1 MQNMWNQASF
11 SRASGGEIC
20 LIYGINK
27 NDGLRL
33 ICILFASVGVKD
45 KEFFFVVLF
54 SLFLLVLPSSFQIS
68 LTDPNVKG
76 MSVYAGPCPPLCLG
90 LPNYEGKMAVAHSVW
105 AAGRTYRLQNS
116 ESRCVLTLSRT
127 L

>member
-33 ICILFASVGVKD
+33 ICILSASVGVKD
-45 KEFFFVVLF
+45 KEFFLLF
-54 SLFLLVLPSSFQIS
+54 CFHSFFMYFHLAFRSLS
-68 LTDPNVKG
+68 LMQ
-76 MSVYAGPCPPLCLG
+76 MSKA
-90 LPNYEGKMAVAHSVW
+90 
-105 AAGRTYRLQNS
+105 
-116 ESRCVLTLSRT
+116 
-127 L
+127 